1 VTMAPPV
8 VEIMSEAD
16 NLSNNVTRAA
26 SPVNSTLLED
36 LASRVSSVP
45 VLVPGE
51 AKYEAERKRVWNA
64 DVVHKPMLIAQPS
77 SSADVSEV
85 VKILSEHRVRM
96 VIAGG
101 RHGHDC
107 FAEGAYVLDMSR
119 MTRTSVDL
127 ERHTVTVEGGCRL
140 GDMDRECAKFGVAAV
155 TGTNPDTG
163 VVGLSTAGGAGY
175 LSRLHGFAVDNFV
188 SAEVVLPTGELVI
201 ATKENAHAD
210 LLWGIAG
217 AGSNFG
223 VICKLTMRTYPVD
236 KVFGGMC
243 INIAPMATTAAKVVT
258 KWRDWINEAP
268 HTVMSAAVLPC
279 GAPVVPMVAVE
290 LDQTIVPQAAEKK
303 LTHKQVPNFKQFKAG
318 FGALARIRNF
328 KKMSYHTGLQPL
340 LEKVQVAGNYY
351 DASCFVPELS
361 NDAIQTLVDFTRKR
375 NVNSDAAVIIFP
387 AGAAM
392 AEPAIDSTA
401 FFGGGRKQHG
411 FWIII
416 EGKWKPC
423 IKKHGAEETD
433 VNREKVVAWVKE
445 FREALG
451 KFDVSDT
458 AHTLEGNMEAQLRGP
473 ISIWGPNL
481 ERLQRIKD
489 KYDPTNFMKCNRN
502 IPL

>member
-1 VTMAPPV
+1 MAMPV
-8 VEIMSEAD
+8 VQLMTEAD

-26 SPVNSTLLED
+26 SPVASTLLDD
-36 LASRVSSVP
+36 LASRAPSVP
-45 VLVPGE
+45 VLVPGG
-51 AKYEAERKRVWNA
+51 AKYETERNRVWNA
-64 DVVHKPMLIAQPS
+64 DVVHKPTLIAQPS
-77 SSADVSEV
+77 NSADVSDV
-85 VKILSEHRVRM
+85 VKIFFEHRVRM

-107 FAEGAYVLDMSR
+107 FAEGACVLDMSR
-119 MTRTSVDL
+119 MTRTSVN
-127 ERHTVTVEGGCRL
+127 EEQHTVTVEGGCRL
-140 GDMDRECAKFGVAAV
+140 GDMDRECAKYGVAAV

-175 LSRLHGFAVDNFV
+175 LSRLHGLAVDNFV
-188 SAEVVLPTGELVI
+188 SAEVVLPTGDIVI
-201 ATKENAHAD
+201 ATKENEYAD

-236 KVFGGMC
+236 QVFGGMC
-243 INIAPMATTAAKVVT
+243 INIAPLAKTSAKVIM

-268 HTVMSAAVLPC
+268 NTVMSAAVLPC

-290 LDQTIVPQAAEKK
+290 LDQTIVPQAVEKR
-303 LTHKQVPNFKQFKAG
+303 LTQRQVPSFKQFKEG

-328 KKMSYHTGLQPL
+328 KKMSYHNGLQPL

-361 NDAIQTLVDFTRKR
+361 DDVIQTLVEFTRKR

-392 AEPAIDSTA
+392 AEPAVDSTS
-401 FFGGGRKQHG
+401 FYGGGRNRKG
-411 FWIII
+411 FWLII

-433 VNREKVVAWVKE
+433 VNREKVVAWVKT

-451 KFDVSDT
+451 KFNVSDT
-458 AHTLEGNMEAQLRGP
+458 AHTLEGNMEAQLKGP
-473 ISIWGPNL
+473 LSIWGPNL
-481 ERLQRIKD
+481 EKLRYVKG

-502 IPL
+502 IPP